1 MSLSLGC
8 RVGYAEEIGQQKLES
23 RGRMFSKLS
32 AFPNQKWFQVT
43 LLTVAGTLAFIAIS
57 WAVQAL
63 FAGDANAGRPGL
75 LSGYVLPLLFIAPL
89 LALLGVKLH
98 ENALL
103 KQKYAQEL
111 AHDSLTSCLN
121 GTLFSAAIDVF
132 ATGTGRRKG
141 ALLMVD
147 IDHLKRIN
155 EHIGYSAGNQAIS
168 VIAGIIRST
177 VRSGDL
183 VGRIGG
189 DEFGVYLPGAS
200 KENAEKVAER
210 IRHAVSEVLFE
221 PSGSNWPLTVSVG
234 AVLFETEATADDLL
248 VAAEHQI
255 QIAKEKGRNR
265 IESTR
270 LSDGRWPS
278 RPSLH

>member
-1 MSLSLGC
+1 M
-8 RVGYAEEIGQQKLES
+8 IGQQKLES

-32 AFPNQKWFQVT
+32 AFSNRKWFQVT
-43 LLTVAGTLAFIAIS
+43 LLTVAGTLAYMAIS

-63 FAGDANAGRPGL
+63 VFGGADTVRPGL
-75 LSGYVLPLLFIAPL
+75 LTAFILPVLFIAPL
-89 LALLGVKLH
+89 LAFLGLKLH
-98 ENALL
+98 ENASL
-103 KQKYAQEL
+103 KQQYAQEL

-210 IRHAVSEVLFE
+210 IRHAVSEVRFE

-248 VAAEHQI
+248 VAADHQI
-255 QIAKEKGRNR
+255 KIAKEKGRNR

-270 LSDGRWPS
+270 LPDSRSSS